1 MLLEL
6 FLVITIFYNVDA
18 YMGLRKINMLLKGG
32 YDMMHTF
39 DLTPLYRTSIGFDRL
54 AQMLDTINVD
64 VPAGYPP
71 YNIEKLEDN
80 KYGISM
86 AVSGFDESDLNIDVK
101 ENILSV
107 KGDIS
112 KNDEKEYLHKGIATR
127 NFERSFRLADYVE
140 VESASLSNGLLNIIL
155 VRELPEAMK
164 PRKIEISTSKV
175 IEG

>member
-1 MLLEL
+1 
-6 FLVITIFYNVDA
+6 
-18 YMGLRKINMLLKGG
+18 MGLRKINMLLKGG

-86 AVSGFDESDLNIDVK
+86 AVAGFDESDLNIYVK

-127 NFERSFRLADYVE
+127 SFERSFRLADYVE

>member
-1 MLLEL
+1 
-6 FLVITIFYNVDA
+6 
-18 YMGLRKINMLLKGG
+18 
-32 YDMMHTF
+32 MMHTF

-127 NFERSFRLADYVE
+127 NFERSFR
-140 VESASLSNGLLNIIL
+140 NIQ
-155 VRELPEAMK
+155 K
-164 PRKIEISTSKV
+164 K
-175 IEG
+175 

>member
-6 FLVITIFYNVDA
+6 FLVITIFINVDA

-64 VPAGYPP
+64 VPTGYPP

-127 NFERSFRLADYVE
+127 SFERSFRLADYL
-140 VESASLSNGLLNIIL
+140 SLIHI
-155 VRELPEAMK
+155 
-164 PRKIEISTSKV
+164 
-175 IEG
+175 

>member
-1 MLLEL
+1 
-6 FLVITIFYNVDA
+6 
-18 YMGLRKINMLLKGG
+18 
-32 YDMMHTF
+32 MMHTF

-64 VPAGYPP
+64 VPPSYPP

-80 KYGISM
+80 KYGITM

-112 KNDEKEYLHKGIATR
+112 KDDEKEYLHKGIATR
-127 NFERSFRLADYVE
+127 SFERSFRLADYVE